1 MQASLEHAPNFGVI
15 HISNTSYDNPRALID
30 IRDVRVDPSLPK
42 AERVTEFLRQIRNPY
57 RFRCGKFTVTARY
70 AQDGPTL
77 EECLQRIVA

>member
-1 MQASLEHAPNFGVI
+1 MNASTHAHN
-15 HISNTSYDNPRALID
+15 NPRALID
-30 IRDVRVDPSLPK
+30 IRDVRVDPLLPK
-42 AERVTEFLRQIRNPY
+42 AERVVEFVRQIRNPY